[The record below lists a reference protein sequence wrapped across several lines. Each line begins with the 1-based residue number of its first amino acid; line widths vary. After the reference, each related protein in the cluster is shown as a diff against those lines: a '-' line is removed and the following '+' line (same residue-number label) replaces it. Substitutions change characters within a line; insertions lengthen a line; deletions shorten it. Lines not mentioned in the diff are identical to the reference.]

1 VKWIY
6 FFCNLRG
13 RIGRKTF
20 WIASIIV
27 VVIEVLTATI
37 ATAITQK
44 FVNETAGHTAT
55 DIVMFLFLFPQ
66 FVIAVKRAHDRNI
79 STWIVSAWLVLLATT
94 DVLDFFGLLPTQIN
108 LNVFS
113 SANVFV
119 FAYTMIAGIVS
130 LALLIELGFRRGT
143 SGPNRYGPD
152 PLAKA

>member
-1 VKWIY
+1 MY

-27 VVIEVLTATI
+27 VVVELVMATV

-44 FVNETAGHTAT
+44 FVNETASHTAA
-55 DIVMFLFLFPQ
+55 DVVMFLFLFPQ

-79 STWIVSAWLVLLATT
+79 STWIVSVWLVLLAIT
-94 DVLDFFGLLPTQIN
+94 DVLDLFDWLPTRIN
-108 LNVFS
+108 LNIFS
-113 SANVFV
+113 PENLLLY
-119 FAYTMIAGIVS
+119 AYTMIAGIVS

-152 PLAKA
+152 PLVKA

>member
-1 VKWIY
+1 MDLPFYK
-6 FFCNLRG
+6 LRG

-20 WIASIIV
+20 WTASLIV
-27 VVIEVLTATI
+27 VVVELVVATV
-37 ATAITQK
+37 AAAITQK
-44 FVNETAGHTAT
+44 LVNETAGHTAA

-79 STWIVSAWLVLLATT
+79 STWIVSAWLVMLAIT
-94 DVLDFFGLLPTQIN
+94 DVLDFFGWLPTRIN

-113 SANVFV
+113 PENLLL
-119 FAYTMIAGIVS
+119 FAYIMIAGIVS
-130 LALLIELGFRRGT
+130 LALLIELCFRRVT

>member
-1 VKWIY
+1 VKWVC
-6 FFCNLRG
+6 FFFSLRG

-27 VVIEVLTATI
+27 VVIELVMATV

-44 FVNETAGHTAT
+44 FVNETAGYTA

-79 STWIVSAWLVLLATT
+79 STWIISAWLVLLATT
-94 DVLDFFGLLPTQIN
+94 DVLDFFGWLPTRIN

-113 SANVFV
+113 PENLLL
-119 FAYTMIAGIVS
+119 FAYIMIAGIVS

-152 PLAKA
+152 PLVKA